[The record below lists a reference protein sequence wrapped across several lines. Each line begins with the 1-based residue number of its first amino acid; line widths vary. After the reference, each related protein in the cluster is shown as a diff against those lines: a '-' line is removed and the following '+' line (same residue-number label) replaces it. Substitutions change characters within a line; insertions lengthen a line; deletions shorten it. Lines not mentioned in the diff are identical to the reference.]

1 MLEVVSNA
9 GQVPAGAASLPPPL
23 PPPLPPSDATP
34 LELKVEP
41 ADAIFGPA
49 PPRENLK
56 EKETESTSPR
66 EGIGFFGRLFRFIA
80 RTTAVVLLCALAWA
94 AGTFYSH
101 SHWSNDPLKSAQAP
115 QAQAV
120 QAPQALQSPAHE
132 DMAGAMQQMSDDI
145 RALKASV
152 DNKVVSQEAGA
163 QNVQG
168 GPSDSTQTT
177 TAIANLAGRVDK
189 LETDFTAKLS
199 QVSEQLASIQQQLTA
214 SHAAAVARRA
224 AVHKHVHDAF
234 NPSQEPSA
242 PGAPHPLG
250 SAW

>member
-9 GQVPAGAASLPPPL
+9 SPAPAGAASL

-49 PPRENLK
+49 PLK
-56 EKETESTSPR
+56 ERETEKASPR
-66 EGIGFFGRLFRFIA
+66 EGIGFFGRLFRFVA

-101 SHWSNDPLKSAQAP
+101 GHWSSDPLKSAQVP
-115 QAQAV
+115 QAQAGQV
-120 QAPQALQSPAHE
+120 PQALQSPAHA
-132 DMAGAMQQMSDDI
+132 DMASAMQQMADDV

-152 DNKVVSQEAGA
+152 DNKAVTPDAGA
-163 QNVQG
+163 QNAQRG
-168 GPSDSTQTT
+168 QLDSAQTT
-177 TAIANLAGRVDK
+177 AVANLAGRVDK
-189 LETDFTAKLS
+189 LETDVTAKLS

-214 SHAAAVARRA
+214 SHAALAARRA
-224 AVHKHVHDAF
+224 AVHKHEHVHDAF
-234 NPSQEPSA
+234 NPSQDPGA